1 MIQLHIL
8 SGKKAGSLAV
18 AGHFPFR
25 IGRAPENDLSLE
37 DAGIWEQHVIL
48 EFKKK
53 EGFHL
58 ATAANVLA
66 AVNDKPVENIL
77 LRNGDIITLGSAK
90 IQFWLAAAPQQG
102 LKLRENFIWA
112 LLILVTAGQLFL
124 LYFLMH

>member
-18 AGHFPFR
+18 ASHFPFR

-37 DAGIWEQHVIL
+37 DAGIWEQHVTL

-58 ATAANVLA
+58 ATASNALA
-66 AVNDKPVENIL
+66 AVNDKPVENIV
-77 LRNGDIITLGSAK
+77 LRNGDVITLGSAK
-90 IQFWLAAAPQQG
+90 IQFWLAPAPQQG

-124 LYFLMH
+124 LYFLMQ